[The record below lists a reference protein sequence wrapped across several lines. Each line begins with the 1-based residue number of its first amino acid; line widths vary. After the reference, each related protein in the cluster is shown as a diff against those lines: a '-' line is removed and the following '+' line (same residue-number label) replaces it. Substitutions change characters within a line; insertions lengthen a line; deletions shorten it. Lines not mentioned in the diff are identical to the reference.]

1 MPFHPILNNQMN
13 YRTENENHIFI
24 VEDDLYMQ
32 SVLKYCFTKKYT
44 TSIFNN
50 GMAAMTALQNG
61 MIPDLIVTDL
71 NTPFLNGLELIKQ
84 VKASGFFSSIP
95 VIILTGDH
103 SSDNRIKCLSEGADD
118 YVLKPFNPKELEIR
132 VNIALKRTDRLY
144 SLKHA

>member
-1 MPFHPILNNQMN
+1 MN
-13 YRTENENHIFI
+13 YKSENETHIFI
-24 VEDDLYMQ
+24 IEDDLYMQ
-32 SVLKYCFTKKYT
+32 SVLNYCLGKNYAI
-44 TSIFNN
+44 SIFDN
-50 GMAAMTALQNG
+50 GMAAMSALQNG
-61 MIPDLIVTDL
+61 TVPDLIITDL

-84 VKASGFFSSIP
+84 VKASGFFNSIP

-132 VNIALKRTDRLY
+132 VNIVLKRTGNLY